1 METVLVKDQGGLVH
15 HLCHL
20 ANVPTARH
28 LSAKLFKWCAGD
40 AVQTSVIGL
49 RQVSIEDIFL
59 LTGVW
64 AVCVDAISEANWN
77 SIPS

>member
-49 RQVSIEDIFL
+49 RQVSIEDTFL
-59 LTGVW
+59 LTV
-64 AVCVDAISEANWN
+64 
-77 SIPS
+77 